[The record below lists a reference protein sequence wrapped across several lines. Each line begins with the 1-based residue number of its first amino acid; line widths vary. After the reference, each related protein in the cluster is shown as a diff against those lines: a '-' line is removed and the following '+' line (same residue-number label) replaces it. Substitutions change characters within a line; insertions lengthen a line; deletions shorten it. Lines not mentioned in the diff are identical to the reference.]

1 MRSNH
6 EICLSFLFFLFKF
19 SFLLFSLSG
28 VCILAYN
35 TIGSTVD
42 ADGFLQEPFFL
53 IPIGWLLF
61 LGGLG
66 VGDYCNVQKLYEAAL
81 MPRFQGGLS
90 F

>member
-1 MRSNH
+1 MKSV
-6 EICLSFLFFLFKF
+6 SAFFFSFKF

-66 VGDYCNVQKLYEAAL
+66 VGIIATF
-81 MPRFQGGLS
+81 RS
-90 F
+90 FMKQR